1 MTVLCYHAVDPAW
14 SAPISVDPEL
24 FERHCAW
31 LAKRRKVVP
40 LDALVGA
47 GGRDRAVA
55 ITFDDGFASVYDHA
69 FPALRRYGLPATV
82 FAVAGTLTARGRPV
96 DWLDR
101 PPTTGPP
108 PTLTRE
114 QLLEMREAGIRVGS
128 HGFAH
133 ADLTALGSD
142 EIEHDLRQSR
152 QVLED
157 LLGEPVPFVAYPRGR
172 HDRRV
177 RDAAR
182 RAGYTH
188 AFTLPEG
195 REPAGPYAWPR
206 VGIYAGNGIG
216 TLRLK
221 VHRLYLPL
229 RTGIRSASAEHQTT
243 AASR

>member
-1 MTVLCYHAVDPAW
+1 MTVLCYHAVDPMW
-14 SAPISVDPEL
+14 SAPISVDPQL

-31 LAKRRKVVP
+31 LAMRRSVVP
-40 LDALVGA
+40 LDALVVA
-47 GGRDRAVA
+47 GRRDRQVS

-69 FPALRRYGLPATV
+69 FPALLRHGLTATV
-82 FAVAGTLTARGRPV
+82 FVVAGTLTAGGRRI

-114 QLLEMREAGIRVGS
+114 QLLEMRKAGIRIGS

-133 ADLTALGSD
+133 ADLTALGDD
-142 EIEHDLRQSR
+142 EAEGDLIESR
-152 QVLED
+152 RLLED

-177 RDAAR
+177 REAAR

-188 AFTLPEG
+188 AFTLPE
-195 REPAGPYAWPR
+195 RPEQAGPYAWPR
-206 VGIYAGNGIG
+206 VGIHAGNGMG
-216 TLRLK
+216 TLRIK
-221 VHRLYLPL
+221 THRLYLPV
-229 RTGIRSASAEHQTT
+229 RTAIRGASTDHRTVTT
-243 AASR
+243 GR

>member
-14 SAPISVDPEL
+14 SAPISVDPAL

-31 LAKRRKVVP
+31 FTRRRRVVA

-47 GGRDRAVA
+47 GGRDRGVA
-55 ITFDDGFASVYDHA
+55 ITFDDGFASVYEHA
-69 FPALRRYGLPATV
+69 FPALRRHGLPATV
-82 FAVAGTLTARGRPV
+82 FVVAGTLTAHGRPV

-142 EIEHDLRQSR
+142 EAERDLRESR
-152 QVLED
+152 QLLED

-172 HDRRV
+172 HDGRV
-177 RDAAR
+177 RAAAR

-188 AFTLPEG
+188 AFALPER
-195 REPAGPYAWPR
+195 RERAGPYAWPR
-206 VGIYAGNGIG
+206 VGIHAGNGIG
-216 TLRLK
+216 TVRIKL
-221 VHRLYLPL
+221 HRLYLPL
-229 RTGIRSASAEHQTT
+229 RTGIRSASSGHETVT
-243 AASR
+243 ARR